1 MLVNFAVRFQAQ
13 SNSFFSESVS
23 VTVTPEDIGAKV
35 TAKNRA
41 AVEAELTYQAAKGC
55 YIAAMAAGAME
66 PATAK
71 HRLKP
76 FKRLRDRLNGD
87 GEKEKKKKD

>member
-1 MLVNFAVRFQAQ
+1 MLVNFAVRFHGQ

-23 VTVTPEDIGAKV
+23 VTVTPEDIGVEV
-35 TAKNRA
+35 TPENRV
-41 AVEAELTYQAAKGC
+41 AVEAELTYQAVKGC
-55 YIAAMAAGAME
+55 YTAAMAAGAME

-76 FKRLRDRLNGD
+76 FRRLRDKLNGA
-87 GEKEKKKKD
+87 GGKEKA